1 MREPHV
7 HPIRITLTAT
17 AVAGVMLVAIAGCSG
32 QALNTKE
39 GDASAGG
46 VTGPGGGARTG
57 VVVVSADAGGG
68 RDGVVEAGPGQ
79 AVGNSLWN
87 SDNHSAA
94 INHSKSLGLSL
105 PQRYL
110 AF

>member
-1 MREPHV
+1 MRDPHV
-7 HPIRITLTAT
+7 HPIRNTLTAT

-32 QALNTKE
+32 QALSTRQ

-57 VVVVSADAGGG
+57 VVIASAAAGGE
-68 RDGVVEAGPGQ
+68 RDGAVEAGPGQ
-79 AVGNSLWN
+79 TGNGLWS

-94 INHSKSLGLSL
+94 TNHSRSLGLSL

>member
-1 MREPHV
+1 MRDPHV
-7 HPIRITLTAT
+7 HPIRITLIAT
-17 AVAGVMLVAIAGCSG
+17 AAAGMMLVVIAGCSD
-32 QALNTKE
+32 QALNTRE

-46 VTGPGGGARTG
+46 VMRARGGARTG

-68 RDGVVEAGPGQ
+68 TDGAAEAGTGHTHR
-79 AVGNSLWN
+79 LWN
-87 SDNHSAA
+87 SDNPSAA
-94 INHSKSLGLSL
+94 INHFKSLGVSL